1 MRIEPEK
8 GLKGR
13 RGPMQSHKKNKSRN
27 MIGRK

>member
-13 RGPMQSHKKNKSRN
+13 NRPMQAYKTRKSRN
-27 MIGRK
+27 MTGRR

>member
-13 RGPMQSHKKNKSRN
+13 TGPTQSYKKRKSRN
-27 MIGRK
+27 MIGRR

>member
-13 RGPMQSHKKNKSRN
+13 YGLMQAYKTRKLRN
-27 MIGRK
+27 IIGR